1 MKIGRFMMVIA
12 LGSLLVLMGFG
23 LAQLQSVSTPTA
35 RAVTSPPP
43 ATSPQIA
50 GVPSFADIAER
61 VNPAVVAITAI
72 QVAGEE
78 QGQGQGENAPQEP
91 YGQNPFEFFFGPH
104 PMIPRGQPPVQE
116 SGGSGFI
123 ISSDGEVL
131 TNNHVVDN
139 ASKVTVTLDDNQVYD
154 AKVLGR
160 DKETDVALLKIEAKN
175 LPSVPLADSDAVR
188 PGDWVMAI
196 GNPLMYSHTVTVGV
210 ISAKGRHISSS
221 SLDDFLQTDAAINF
235 GNSGGPLVNGQGQV
249 VGINTAITRNDYMGR
264 MVEGIGFAIPINL
277 VKGELEQIRSR
288 GRVERGYLG
297 VNVGRVDQDA
307 KDYYKK
313 THSVEIKGGALV
325 QSVEEGTPASKAGLK
340 KGDIILKVEN
350 QDIEDYRQLTHKI
363 AAYPPGKTV
372 SLQVLR
378 DGVKKELKVTLGD
391 RAKALNN
398 EEPPGAENE
407 RSAKDALGIRV
418 QSLNQQT
425 RMMYRVPDDVTG
437 AVVVSV
443 DPNSNAYLK
452 GIREGMIISEVNG
465 QPVGS
470 VEDYKKVVSGIKKG
484 DPVSVYIHEGR
495 TAVYFYFRAG

>member
-1 MKIGRFMMVIA
+1 MKIGRYMMVVA
-12 LGSLLVLMGFG
+12 LGSLLILMGFG
-23 LAQLQSVSTPTA
+23 LAQLRNVSTPTA
-35 RAVTSPPP
+35 RAVTSPSP
-43 ATSPQIA
+43 ATSGQVA

-72 QVAGEE
+72 QVGAEE
-78 QGQGQGENAPQEP
+78 QGQEQGEGSPQEP
-91 YGQNPFEFFFGPH
+91 YGMGPFEFFFGPH

-116 SGGSGFI
+116 SGGSGFC
-123 ISSDGEVL
+123 ISSDGEIL

-139 ASKVTVTLDDNQVYD
+139 ASKVTVTLDDNQVHE

-175 LPSVPLADSDAVR
+175 LPTVPLGDSDAIR

-196 GNPLMYSHTVTVGV
+196 GNPLMYSHTVTAGV
-210 ISAKGRHISSS
+210 ISAKGRRISSS

-235 GNSGGPLVNGQGQV
+235 GNSGGPLVNAQGQV
-249 VGINTAITRNDYMGR
+249 VGINTAITRSDFMGR

-277 VKGELEQIRSR
+277 VKGELEQLRSR

-313 THSVEIKGGALV
+313 TYSVEIKGGALV
-325 QSVEEGTPASKAGLK
+325 QSVEDGTPAAKAGLK
-340 KGDIILKVEN
+340 KGDIIVKVES
-350 QDIEDYRQLTHKI
+350 QDIEDYRQLTYKI
-363 AAYPPGKTV
+363 ASYPPGKTV

-378 DGVKKELKVTLGD
+378 DGAKKELNVILGD

-398 EEPPGAENE
+398 EQPTGSENE
-407 RSAKDALGIRV
+407 KSAKDALGIRV

-437 AVVVSV
+437 VLVVSV

-452 GIREGMIISEVNG
+452 GIREGMIISEVSG
-465 QPVGS
+465 QLVGS
-470 VEDYKKVVSGIKKG
+470 VEDYKKAVSGIKKG
-484 DPVSVYIHEGR
+484 DPVSVYIHEGH